1 MLVDS
6 AHATPKVISA
16 KHTTSKH
23 ALPSPSS
30 TERTRRRSSFA
41 DERRL
46 TLYLRRRLALYLAD
60 WGLRD
65 QAVVAHHCRRWTEQ
79 TLADFA
85 ADDYTA
91 SARRPSVRELEMAA
105 VARAMNA
112 IYLWIARLNREFEAG
127 QSSNDPGHETSA
139 GLLAVEVRKLLAIH
153 PEAFLRIERLPP
165 EFRSRLR
172 RTARAVV
179 PHVLPAAMPAQP
191 LNELV
196 PVLQVARWR
205 QFAGRLVGRFTEAWE
220 PLT

>member
-6 AHATPKVISA
+6 AQAAPQLNSA
-16 KHTTSKH
+16 KQVTSKH
-23 ALPSPSS
+23 VLPSTSS
-30 TERTRRRSSFA
+30 TERTRRHSSLA
-41 DERRL
+41 DEQRL
-46 TLYLRRRLALYLAD
+46 AFYLRRRLALYLAD

-65 QAVVAHHCRRWTEQ
+65 QAVVAHHCRRWAEQ

-85 ADDYTA
+85 SVESSA
-91 SARRPSVRELEMAA
+91 SVRRPSVRELEMAA

-112 IYLWIARLNREFEAG
+112 IYLWVARLNREFEAG
-127 QSSNDPGHETSA
+127 QSSDDSGHETSA
-139 GLLAVEVRKLLAIH
+139 GLLAVGVRKLLAVH
-153 PEAFLRIERLPP
+153 PEAFLRIERLPHD
-165 EFRSRLR
+165 FRGRLR

-179 PHVLPAAMPAQP
+179 PHARPAAMPAQS

-205 QFAGRLVGRFTEAWE
+205 QFAARLVGRYTGALE